1 MCCSRSF
8 SLVNF
13 LWHLLNGQ
21 GILPF
26 PLHDLMIAE
35 LSFRLLSWDLSTPLT
50 TTEDEVEVALR
61 EPEGLLSRFSLGS
74 TFCFLRDLLTP
85 RRRGNRSWI
94 TSAGTSSVRFGFGV
108 SCVGVEIVGYWGH
121 GGRGEAHVFI
131 CRFFLIHRAR
141 VDLIPPFPRSSWW
154 W

>member
-1 MCCSRSF
+1 MYCSRSF

-13 LWHLLNGQ
+13 LRHLLNGQ

-85 RRRGNRSWI
+85 LVDAGIEVGLQVLERAL
-94 TSAGTSSVRFGFGV
+94 SASGS
-108 SCVGVEIVGYWGH
+108 E
-121 GGRGEAHVFI
+121 
-131 CRFFLIHRAR
+131 
-141 VDLIPPFPRSSWW
+141 
-154 W
+154 